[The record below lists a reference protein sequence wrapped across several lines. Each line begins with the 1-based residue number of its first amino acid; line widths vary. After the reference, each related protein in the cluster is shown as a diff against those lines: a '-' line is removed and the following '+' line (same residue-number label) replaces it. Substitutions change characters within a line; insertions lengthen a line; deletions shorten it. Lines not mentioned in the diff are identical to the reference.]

1 MAKNQLLKTFV
12 VVAATM
18 LFLFSVTRLL
28 IYCCCVGL
36 VAVWLCYFFFIF
48 VWFVCSFNFGFS
60 IELKT
65 NEQQQLKLIFNICVV
80 LTYIHLNHKCTLDSF
95 CCFFSLLF
103 LWNVPNEPFFSFLN
117 FNFFSC
123 EDLPQCWN
131 DNSFAIRS
139 APNLSSRSSYSFT
152 MKRKRYSCFNG
163 ISIKI
168 LL

>member
-28 IYCCCVGL
+28 IYRCCVGL

-95 CCFFSLLF
+95 CFQFSLISLKRSLRTFFFFSQF
-103 LWNVPNEPFFSFLN
+103 Q
-117 FNFFSC
+117 FFSC
-123 EDLPQCWN
+123 EDFLQCWN
-131 DNSFAIRS
+131 DSSFAIRS
-139 APNLSSRSSYSFT
+139 VPNLSSRSSYSFT

>member
-60 IELKT
+60 IELK
-65 NEQQQLKLIFNICVV
+65 NERTTTTQTDFYYLRCAYIYSLKSQMHTRFV
-80 LTYIHLNHKCTLDSF
+80 
-95 CCFFSLLF
+95 LF
-103 LWNVPNEPFFSFLN
+103 LILSYFFETFLTN
-117 FNFFSC
+117 LFFLFS
-123 EDLPQCWN
+123 
-131 DNSFAIRS
+131 
-139 APNLSSRSSYSFT
+139 
-152 MKRKRYSCFNG
+152 
-163 ISIKI
+163 ISIFFLWRFSTVLKRQFFCNTFGSKFKFEKFLQLYHETEAI
-168 LL
+168 